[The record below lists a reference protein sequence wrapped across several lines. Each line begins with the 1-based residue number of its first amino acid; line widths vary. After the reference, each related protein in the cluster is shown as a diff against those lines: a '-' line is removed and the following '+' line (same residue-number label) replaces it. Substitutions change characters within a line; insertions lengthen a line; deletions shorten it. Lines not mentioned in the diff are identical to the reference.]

1 MNYVIN
7 FDKLKFSFMTFR
19 MIPISHCKINVLH
32 RKYFG
37 HIDILIY
44 YILQIF
50 LNPCQENQ
58 CATSF
63 ENIIIDEMRLEKTII
78 LRMTKIY

>member
-1 MNYVIN
+1 
-7 FDKLKFSFMTFR
+7 
-19 MIPISHCKINVLH
+19 MIPISYCKINVLH

-63 ENIIIDEMRLEKTII
+63 ENIIIDEMRLEKINNPKNDKNLLKCNI
-78 LRMTKIY
+78 SIR